1 MLVEIDKDS
10 VLGLVKRYG
19 LVFKETLI
27 HHRVSEGLR
36 LYCANRSVDEIFIR
50 KYSELVPTIKAGL
63 ERRLY
68 QLNVSDHVVVQHL
81 TIPKPDVPENV
92 QEQVQSSLH
101 WSILDTILLFSVQW
115 SMFRLY
121 LLVASPIDGKSLHI
135 AGAL

>member
-1 MLVEIDKDS
+1 MLVEVDKDS

-50 KYSELVPTIKAGL
+50 KYYELVPTIKAGL

-68 QLNVSDHVVVQHL
+68 QLNVSDHVMVQHL

-92 QEQVQSSLH
+92 KDQVQIGLFL
-101 WSILDTILLFSVQW
+101 ILFGSFL
-115 SMFRLY
+115 
-121 LLVASPIDGKSLHI
+121 
-135 AGAL
+135 

>member
-1 MLVEIDKDS
+1 M
-10 VLGLVKRYG
+10 LGLVKRYG

-68 QLNVSDHVVVQHL
+68 QLNVSDHVLVQHCL
-81 TIPKPDVPENV
+81 LWRLAFHACLAPTPIP
-92 QEQVQSSLH
+92 
-101 WSILDTILLFSVQW
+101 I
-115 SMFRLY
+115 
-121 LLVASPIDGKSLHI
+121 
-135 AGAL
+135 